1 MRMFFFFGRPT
12 IVREK
17 KGKSLLE
24 LPETYV
30 ILDLETTGLDP
41 AWESIIEFAGIKYVD
56 GQAIEE
62 YETLINPEVE
72 VDDFITRL
80 TGITNDML
88 AGAPTA
94 AEVMPTIREF
104 IGDSVILAHNANFD
118 VNFLYDA
125 FEREMGVPLANDFV
139 DTMRI
144 SRRLYPDEAHHRLR
158 DLVERFSIGDGVGHR
173 AMGDVRQT
181 QACYER
187 MKADV
192 AAGRAELSALNYSRS
207 HGVRAKDI
215 TAKSEAF
222 REDSPVFGRTF
233 CFTGTLKHAKRAEA
247 MQAVVDCGGKCADG
261 VRADVDY
268 LVIGGDGY
276 SAQLK
281 DGKSNKWKK
290 AQKMKLDGSPIEV
303 ISEDVFIDMLN
314 S

>member
-1 MRMFFFFGRPT
+1 MFIFWGRPA
-12 IVREK
+12 IIREH
-17 KGKSLLE
+17 KGKNLLE

-30 ILDLETTGLDP
+30 IIDLETTGLDP
-41 AWESIIEFAGIKYVD
+41 AYESIIEFAGMRYVD
-56 GQAIEE
+56 GHAAGE
-62 YETLINPEVE
+62 YSTLINPGVE
-72 VDDFITRL
+72 IDSFVTKL
-80 TGITNDML
+80 TGITNEML
-88 AGAPTA
+88 ADAPSLSA
-94 AEVMPTIREF
+94 VMPQIRDF
-104 IGDSVILAHNANFD
+104 IGDSIILAHNANFD
-118 VNFLYDA
+118 VNFLYDTYV
-125 FEREMGVPLANDFV
+125 RELDIPLTNNFV

-144 SRRLYPDEAHHRLR
+144 SRRLYPEEQHHRLR
-158 DLVERFSIGDGVGHR
+158 DLILRFGVGNKVGHR
-173 AMGDVRQT
+173 AMADVQQT
-181 QACYER
+181 QKCYER

-215 TAKSEAF
+215 AAKSDAF

-281 DGKSNKWKK
+281 DGKSNKWRK